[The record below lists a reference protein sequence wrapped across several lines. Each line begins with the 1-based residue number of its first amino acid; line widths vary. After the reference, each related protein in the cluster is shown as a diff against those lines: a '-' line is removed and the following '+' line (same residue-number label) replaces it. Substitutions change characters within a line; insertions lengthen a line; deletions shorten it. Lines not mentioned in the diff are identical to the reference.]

1 MCVCVCVDDVA
12 SLGYVAVRATV
23 NFEIVFY
30 MLIRKNMGLK
40 RRGLIFT
47 LLVFVGN
54 TSSYS
59 CVFVV

>member
-1 MCVCVCVDDVA
+1 VCVCVDDVA

-23 NFEIVFY
+23 NMGIVFY
-30 MLIRKNMGLK
+30 MLLRKNIGLK

-47 LLVFVGN
+47 VHFFFVGN
-54 TSSYS
+54 TSSYA